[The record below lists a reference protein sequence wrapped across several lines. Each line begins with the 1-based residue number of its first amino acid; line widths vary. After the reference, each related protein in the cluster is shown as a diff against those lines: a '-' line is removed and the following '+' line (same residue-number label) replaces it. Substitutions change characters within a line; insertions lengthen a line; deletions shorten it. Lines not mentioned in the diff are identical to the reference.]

1 MLTTV
6 QGIVGMVASVIAIL
20 GGLTIAVRYLGKK
33 FDKWADAV
41 IENSGAVRSLTDRV
55 TRLEGAVDTLKGV
68 MTKS

>member
-20 GGLTIAVRYLGKK
+20 GGLTISVRYLGRK

-41 IENSGAVRSLTDRV
+41 VENSSAVRGLTDRV